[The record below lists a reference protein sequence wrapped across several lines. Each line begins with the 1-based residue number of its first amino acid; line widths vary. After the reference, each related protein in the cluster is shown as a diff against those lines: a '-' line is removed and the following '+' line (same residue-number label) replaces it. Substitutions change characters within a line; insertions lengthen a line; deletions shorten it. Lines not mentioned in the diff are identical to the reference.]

1 MGIKPH
7 CVHKN
12 AQVIEFNLSNFD
24 FNFIAQNKG
33 MFFNWQISSIFLSF
47 YWNTKQTKSTQP
59 HFMINH
65 LTIKNY
71 FFEKV
76 DSTTFFDV
84 ITNENS
90 KKRWNKNLSLK
101 AETIPHTHSIKN
113 RSKGRGIFMLPLF
126 CMIIGPRRTINNDRT
141 SKIKCYNHF
150 TLIFTVTHFWQVNH
164 RNRLTKK
171 RFVIDLMSF
180 KFQPNP
186 FAWTPGLQ
194 VSGKTSNLFF
204 KKIQSVFLLYETCFF
219 LWLRWKWYFEIASF
233 CLFVGSANFAILQS
247 NIYRFA

>member
-1 MGIKPH
+1 MEQKSQP
-7 CVHKN
+7 
-12 AQVIEFNLSNFD
+12 ES
-24 FNFIAQNKG
+24 
-33 MFFNWQISSIFLSF
+33 
-47 YWNTKQTKSTQP
+47 WNHST
-59 HFMINH
+59 
-65 LTIKNY
+65 
-71 FFEKV
+71 
-76 DSTTFFDV
+76 
-84 ITNENS
+84 
-90 KKRWNKNLSLK
+90 
-101 AETIPHTHSIKN
+101 HTHSIKN

-194 VSGKTSNLFF
+194 VSGETSNLFF
-204 KKIQSVFLLYETCFF
+204 KKIQSVFSRTKYFF
-219 LWLRWKWYFEIASF
+219 FFGCVE
-233 CLFVGSANFAILQS
+233 NDILKLH
-247 NIYRFA
+247 RFACLSAAQILPFYKVTFIVLRNFGKRKLVHFQWIFMFDAIAKQYGS